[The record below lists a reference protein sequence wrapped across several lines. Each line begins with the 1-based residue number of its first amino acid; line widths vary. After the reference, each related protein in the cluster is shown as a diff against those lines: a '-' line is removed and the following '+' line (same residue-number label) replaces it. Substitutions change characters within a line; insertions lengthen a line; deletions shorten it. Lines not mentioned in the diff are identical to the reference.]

1 MLQHLRKQRNLICS
15 LFAVYFNFFL
25 FIGHCLDIIGLMFL
39 SLCVGFFFYIF
50 KRRTPGGTVLA
61 LVTLFISFLSD
72 AVITQS
78 SWECQKMTLTKIS
91 VGQKGQF
98 GPHVLITIRP

>member
-1 MLQHLRKQRNLICS
+1 M
-15 LFAVYFNFFL
+15 
-25 FIGHCLDIIGLMFL
+25 
-39 SLCVGFFFYIF
+39 
-50 KRRTPGGTVLA
+50 LA